1 MNKSTLKQRIFKEL
15 NTIDDF
21 PSLVPHIVS
30 IGPVPVRPNFRRLFS
45 YPKVVKLFV
54 EYLVPVVKR
63 TKADLLI
70 GGETAGIPLAMALS
84 LRMGLPFLYVRK
96 KSKSKQGVSHGTI
109 EGDYKKDQRAILVED
124 IMANGKTKLQFIKN
138 LKRGGIIVT
147 DIIVMIKTNNFIIPE
162 LKKIIR
168 HDNIKIHHVVTWS
181 ELTKKQIIAGSIPG
195 ELGPL
200 VLDYVNNPES
210 WHNNSKKWKRYCR
223 LLRQLHMKVPSFLK
237 KYE

>member
-1 MNKSTLKQRIFKEL
+1 MNKQILKQKIFKEL
-15 NTIDDF
+15 NTIKDF

-45 YPKVVKLFV
+45 YPKLVKLFV
-54 EYLVPVVKR
+54 EYLTPVVKR

-84 LRMGLPFLYVRK
+84 LKTGLPFLYVRK
-96 KSKSKQGVSHGTI
+96 KTKSKQGVSHGTI
-109 EGDYKKDQRAILVED
+109 EGDYHKGQRAILVED

-138 LKRGGIIVT
+138 LKRGGIRVT
-147 DIIVMIKTNNFIIPE
+147 DIIVMIKTNNKIVPE
-162 LKKIIR
+162 LKRLIQR
-168 HDNIKIHHVVTWS
+168 ENVRVHHVVTWS
-181 ELTKKQIIAGSIPG
+181 ELTKKQIAAGKIPK

-200 VLDYVNNPES
+200 VFDYVNKPEA
-210 WHNNSKKWKRYCR
+210 WYNNAKKWKRYCR
-223 LLRQLHMKVPSFLK
+223 LLRQLDMKVPNFLK